1 MTPRRRMRA
10 VARRAETTARRRRF
24 VTIGAALVLAM
35 ALAGLT
41 SQYAKTYTLARDE
54 ARLEQRRRDLIADNA
69 RLRDEIERLQTDD
82 RYIEQIAR
90 EQLGLVRP
98 GEVELLVVPYDGR
111 VSAPGATRRGSAP
124 ARTSPDNGS
133 GAAAPRTD
141 ATPSS
146 RGGTAPPTQSGTA
159 APPRPHRGIGVWATG
174 VRDAVLRLLSTP
186 HRQRIVTRP

>member
-10 VARRAETTARRRRF
+10 VAPRAETNARRRRL
-24 VTIGAALVLAM
+24 VTIGAALALAM

-41 SQYAKTYTLARDE
+41 NQYAKTYTLARDE

-98 GEVELLVVPYDGR
+98 GEVELLVVPYDGT
-111 VSAPGATRRGSAP
+111 VSAPGATWRGSEP
-124 ARTSPDNGS
+124 GRTNVDNGS
-133 GAAAPRTD
+133 GAAAPRTG
-141 ATPSS
+141 AAPSS
-146 RGGTAPPTQSGTA
+146 RRESDRGGNGTTPPTQGGAA

-174 VRDAVLRLLSTP
+174 VRDAVLRLLRTP
-186 HRQRIVTRP
+186 RR

>member
-10 VARRAETTARRRRF
+10 VAPRAETNARRRRL

-35 ALAGLT
+35 ALTGLT
-41 SQYAKTYTLARDE
+41 SQYAKTYTLARDQ

-98 GEVELLVVPYDGR
+98 GEVELLVVPYDGT

-124 ARTSPDNGS
+124 GRTNVDNGS

-141 ATPSS
+141 AAPSS
-146 RGGTAPPTQSGTA
+146 RGGAAPPTQSSA
-159 APPRPHRGIGVWATG
+159 AEPPRPHRGIGVWATG
-174 VRDAVLRLLSTP
+174 VRDAVLRLLRTP
-186 HRQRIVTRP
+186 YR